1 MTDEASLTLAVDGP
15 GGVGKT
21 TASRELARRLGIP
34 YLSTGLM
41 YRAVGLRA
49 LAEDTDL
56 DDEAAVEDL
65 LVDLDLRVDL
75 RVGEPVLLVD
85 GVVQGDELKSSEAAH
100 MASKVAVLPA
110 VRRFLVTRQQQLA
123 SRFGGVIEGRDIGTK
138 VLPEAPYKFFLDAS
152 LEVRARRR
160 ARELEERGEN
170 VDLDT
175 LIEQL
180 AVRDEGDRSRAD
192 SPLTYDDSYVVINT
206 SEMTVEE
213 VVEKMLGEVQSRS

>member
-1 MTDEASLTLAVDGP
+1 MTDEASLTVAVDGP

-56 DDEAAVEDL
+56 DDEVAVEDL
-65 LVDLDLRVDL
+65 LADLDLRVDL

-85 GVVQGDELKSSEAAH
+85 GVVQGDELKSSEAAR

-110 VRRFLVTRQQQLA
+110 VRRFLVARQQQLA
-123 SRFGGVIEGRDIGTK
+123 SCFGGVIEGRDIGTK
-138 VLPEAPYKFFLDAS
+138 VLPKAAYKFFLDAS
-152 LEVRARRR
+152 LEVRAKRR
-160 ARELEERGEN
+160 ARELQQRGET
-170 VDLDT
+170 VDFDRLLKGLADRDDT
-175 LIEQL
+175 
-180 AVRDEGDRSRAD
+180 DRNRSD
-192 SPLTYDDSYVVINT
+192 SPLTWDDSYVVIDT

-213 VVEKMLGEVQSRS
+213 VVERMLEVVDRRS

>member
-1 MTDEASLTLAVDGP
+1 MTDEASLTVAVDGP

-41 YRAVGLRA
+41 YRAVGLCA

-65 LVDLDLRVDL
+65 LADLDLRVDL

-180 AVRDEGDRSRAD
+180 AVRDEADRSRAD
-192 SPLTYDDSYVVINT
+192 SPLTWDDSYVYIDT
-206 SEMTVEE
+206 SEMTARE
-213 VVEKMLGEVQSRS
+213 VAERMVGVVNRG

>member
-1 MTDEASLTLAVDGP
+1 MTDEASLTVAVDGP

-49 LAEDTDL
+49 LGEDTDL
-56 DDEAAVEDL
+56 DDEVAVEDL
-65 LVDLDLRVDL
+65 LADLDLRVDL

-85 GVVQGDELKSSEAAH
+85 GVVQGDELKSSEAAR

-110 VRRFLVTRQQQLA
+110 VRRFLVARQQQLA
-123 SRFGGVIEGRDIGTK
+123 SCFGGVIEGRDIGTK
-138 VLPEAPYKFFLDAS
+138 VLPKAAYKFFLDAS
-152 LEVRARRR
+152 LEVRAKRR
-160 ARELEERGEN
+160 ARELQQRGET
-170 VDLDT
+170 VDFDRLLKGLADRDDT
-175 LIEQL
+175 
-180 AVRDEGDRSRAD
+180 DRNRSD
-192 SPLTYDDSYVVINT
+192 SPLTWDDSYVVIDT

-213 VVEKMLGEVQSRS
+213 VVERMLEVVDRRS